1 MSTRCKVDKF
11 STGKADEPKEPLHQ
25 GAILPYMESLGHYLL
40 RGPLALPE
48 GEATEVY
55 EGQDVRTGI
64 EVLAF
69 RPCSGEPPKLAL
81 AQALPWIEQIE
92 QTWVAEVPVGAV
104 QASLLAGQVEPV
116 RLAQWVRQLVELLEQ
131 ARAQDIPI
139 GRIIPELIWVRG
151 SRAWLGGVGVEA
163 PGQRWDFSGLLQ
175 AIRAIAK
182 ETYPALPWRE
192 ALEDYLTGQVGYA
205 QLLEQLKAFI
215 AAPEAPV
222 QESAPTEL
230 PSAASPPPSKSLK
243 VEQEEPPPPPPPPPR
258 RIRIEERLEPPFEVL
273 EPPQTG
279 RRALLFWL
287 WLVPLFLLLG
297 GLGLW
302 WRYRPQPSAPAEGYP
317 VVFRLEPPG
326 SRARLAVLEAPEG
339 SEMPLGAEL
348 AELPGEVSFDRPGIY
363 RIRVRVPGRAPVDAL
378 IEVPNPGGVTIQ
390 LR

>member
-1 MSTRCKVDKF
+1 
-11 STGKADEPKEPLHQ
+11 
-25 GAILPYMESLGHYLL
+25 MESLGHYLL

-48 GEATEVY
+48 GGATEVY

-69 RPCSGEPPKLAL
+69 RPCSGEPPRLAF
-81 AQALPWIEQIE
+81 AQALPWIDHLEQAWI
-92 QTWVAEVPVGAV
+92 AEVPVGAV
-104 QASLLAGQVEPV
+104 QASWLVGQVEPV
-116 RLAQWVRQLVELLEQ
+116 RLAQWVKQLVGLLEQ

-151 SRAWLGGVGVEA
+151 SRAWLGGVGVEV
-163 PGQRWDFSGLLQ
+163 PEQRWDFSGLLQ

-182 ETYPALPWRE
+182 ETYPTLPWRE
-192 ALEDYLTGQVGYA
+192 VLEGYLTGQVGHA
-205 QLLEQLKAFI
+205 QLLEQLEAFI
-215 AAPEAPV
+215 AAPEAEVAPTA
-222 QESAPTEL
+222 QESAPTE
-230 PSAASPPPSKSLK
+230 PSSAASPPPNKSLK

-273 EPPQTG
+273 EPPQTS

-297 GLGLW
+297 GVGLW
-302 WRYRPQPSAPAEGYP
+302 WRYRPPPSPRATGYP
-317 VVFRLEPPG
+317 VVFRLEP
-326 SRARLAVLEAPEG
+326 SAARASLAVLEAPEG
-339 SEMPLGAEL
+339 SAMPLGVEL
-348 AELPGEVSFDRPGIY
+348 AELPGEVTFDRPGIY